1 MRPVFLMPAIVIAP
15 LAVIHFLKMITGDP
29 VSAVFLALIL
39 FVTVAAWL
47 AGASATAGR
56 IVKGSN

>member
-1 MRPVFLMPAIVIAP
+1 MRPAFLIPAVVIVP
-15 LAVIHFLKMITGDP
+15 LAVIHFLKTITGDP

-47 AGASATAGR
+47 AGTSATAGR
-56 IVKGSN
+56 IVKGR